1 MDLFLREAADRIGD
15 EDVLSKIDALLE
27 WRAFSPIV
35 TRGLGRSGIGP
46 QGYDPLVLFK
56 CLLIGQW
63 HGLSD
68 PKLERALKVR
78 LDFMLFC
85 GLDLHAPVPDETTH
99 CRFRNALVKGG
110 VYDDLLAEVC
120 RQIEG
125 HGLKLHAA
133 EAATI
138 DGEGMSAMCS
148 SECPN
153 TDRKRRPPPQP
164 YRPAAGPCRG

>member
-1 MDLFLREAADRIGD
+1 M
-15 EDVLSKIDALLE
+15 
-27 WRAFSPIV
+27 
-35 TRGLGRSGIGP
+35 
-46 QGYDPLVLFK
+46 
-56 CLLIGQW
+56 
-63 HGLSD
+63 
-68 PKLERALKVR
+68 
-78 LDFMLFC
+78 
-85 GLDLHAPVPDETTH
+85 H
-99 CRFRNALVKGG
+99 CRFRNALVAGG

-133 EAATI
+133 EAAII

-153 TDRKRRPPPQP
+153 TDRKRRPALQP

>member
-1 MDLFLREAADRIGD
+1 MT
-15 EDVLSKIDALLE
+15 
-27 WRAFSPIV
+27 WRAFGPILQ
-35 TRGLGRSGIGP
+35 RGLKRSGAGP

-85 GLDLHAPVPDETTH
+85 GLELHSNVPDETTH
-99 CRFRNALVKGG
+99 CRFRTALVKGG

-120 RQIEG
+120 HQLED
-125 HGLKLHAA
+125 HG
-133 EAATI
+133 
-138 DGEGMSAMCS
+138 
-148 SECPN
+148 
-153 TDRKRRPPPQP
+153 
-164 YRPAAGPCRG
+164 

>member
-15 EDVLSKIDALLE
+15 DDVLSKINALID
-27 WRAFSPIV
+27 WRALSPILK
-35 TRGLGRSGIGP
+35 RGLKRSGIGP

-85 GLDLHAPVPDETTH
+85 GLGLHAPVPDENEEDQDLIRGIKSPT
-99 CRFRNALVKGG
+99 NALPLSQCPG
-110 VYDDLLAEVC
+110 
-120 RQIEG
+120 
-125 HGLKLHAA
+125 
-133 EAATI
+133 
-138 DGEGMSAMCS
+138 DG
-148 SECPN
+148 
-153 TDRKRRPPPQP
+153 RRS
-164 YRPAAGPCRG
+164 R